1 MDQLLGEIIDKF
13 EIFILILVRM
23 AGLFLM
29 SPVFGRQ
36 NVPAY
41 SKVGLSL
48 LLSYMVY
55 SNRYLSTGIE

>member
-29 SPVFGRQ
+29 SPVLVDRMF
-36 NVPAY
+36 
-41 SKVGLSL
+41 L
-48 LLSYMVY
+48 LIQRWVY
-55 SNRYLSTGIE
+55 PYCFPIWCIVTDTFQRE